1 MLSLL
6 SVVSEVVQFLAFPGH
21 FKFFV
26 NDTPL
31 PSDVFYQALSLNPV
45 AAVARRRFP
54 RSGDRSYVEFQV

>member
-6 SVVSEVVQFLAFPGH
+6 SVVSEVVQFLAFPGS

-31 PSDVFYQALSLNPV
+31 PSDTLFLKH
-45 AAVARRRFP
+45 F
-54 RSGDRSYVEFQV
+54 